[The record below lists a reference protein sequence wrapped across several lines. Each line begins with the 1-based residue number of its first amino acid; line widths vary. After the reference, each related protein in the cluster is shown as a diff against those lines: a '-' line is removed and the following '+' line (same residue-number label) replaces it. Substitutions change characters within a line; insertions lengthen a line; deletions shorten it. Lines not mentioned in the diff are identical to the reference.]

1 MNASNEDGRGFVR
14 QGIFALGMV
23 LLAQPVVAAD
33 MGAVGEPIKIA
44 MLEWTGAQIS
54 GQLAG
59 QILEKA
65 GYKVEYVTAGNFPQF
80 SGLADGTLSAS
91 VEVWL
96 NNVGDIY
103 PTVKAAGK
111 IEDLGALGLKTR
123 EGWIYPKFMETVC
136 PGLPDWTALQKPAC
150 IAALGTAD
158 TLPNGR
164 FLDYPSD
171 WGSRAA
177 TIIADNALPLT
188 AVPSGSEGAMVAE
201 LRASE
206 AAKTPLMMMF
216 WAPHFVLAE
225 ADVGWVTMPPCK
237 DQSNEHCITPPDVA
251 KIVWSGFGA
260 KWPAAHE
267 ILKSFQITTDE
278 QQKMM
283 LEAEKSGESVDKVAA
298 KWVAANESV
307 WKPWVDAAEK

>member
-1 MNASNEDGRGFVR
+1 MSFDTAGRR
-14 QGIFALGMV
+14 AFARTS
-23 LLAQPVVAAD
+23 LLAILTVLAGHSATAAEL
-33 MGAVGEPIKIA
+33 GAVDDPIKIA

-54 GQLAG
+54 AQLAG
-59 QILEKA
+59 KVLENA

-91 VEVWL
+91 VEIWL

-103 PTVKAAGK
+103 PTVKAAGQ
-111 IEDLGALGLKTR
+111 IEDLGPLGLQTR

-136 PGLPDWTALQKPAC
+136 PGLPDWTALQTPEC

-177 TIIADNALPLT
+177 TIIADNELALT

-225 ADVGWVTMPPCK
+225 SEVGWVTMPPCK
-237 DQSNEHCITPPDVA
+237 DQSNEHCITPPDVT
-251 KIVWSGFGA
+251 KIVWSGFGE
-260 KWPAAHE
+260 KWPVAHE
-267 ILKSFQITTDE
+267 ILKAFQVTAED
-278 QQKMM
+278 QQQMM
-283 LEAEKSGESVDKVAA
+283 LRVDQNGEAIDVVATD
-298 KWVAANESV
+298 WITSNEGV
-307 WKPWVDAAEK
+307 WKPWVDAAQ